1 MDKMNDT
8 LLFEEIINQRVER
21 FLGNYE
27 DLSNLAPNKGNHNL
41 SLDIKKL
48 IESSQ
53 FQEFRKELIRD
64 ISTLINK
71 PNEEGVKKD
80 SKRNIYSPSECA
92 QTTPSRN
99 TCSYRDDEGQDTSR
113 TCQLSGLG
121 FSFTSSVTQDGGCMF
136 PNQSQLMDLAQSL
149 DPRCCDLAQRREA
162 LRQIISLP
170 VLDTQTCEAWTA
182 AADTPT
188 AGKNVF
194 EGYPSVS
201 SSVASLHSPSASV
214 TANNLSK
221 TLSTYSIRLG
231 IYDALADEDEE
242 LNLLALKFVSKAFT
256 STLSNVKECYVL
268 LADYLEENFTA
279 DKITSQPLSLGLDI
293 NKPEILK
300 LLRAFSLLHEFHKQL
315 PHIWVRYPEM
325 LMKSLMDRCLA
336 LMMIGC
342 LPTGVT
348 FGKCITPLHLISLLD
363 PRAEW
368 ISEWTRGAHGCRV
381 LLNKL
386 SANKEII
393 AVWMTSC
400 IRFLTR
406 NPVSSRTS
414 RPGGIYASSHIQAA
428 HFLHSLHALTR
439 LLCYREAHSKLFP
452 VAVSKSVLQK
462 LSEPAKVDLVT
473 GTGVSIRTFMRL
485 LIEFI
490 LSLNYEDTSKP
501 PGFSLKYLVG
511 ECFHRLSTCPSA
523 VETCFE
529 LNLEATA
536 KKKKTSVGRAQ
547 CLNGSECGNN
557 QSAISLLSSRVY
569 SSLGELADL
578 DEVSEKKP
586 YYENI
591 CTFAAALANICS
603 TAKGRAYFNGQK
615 ALSHAQPIA
624 RAISRCLDLMAKV
637 DAEMI
642 AGKRQLTPAIQIT
655 AKISAHLLQ
664 VFISTFLSP
673 EGWPLRGDL
682 ELHWRVLESWKLMKL
697 RFQERSSEALNADQ
711 SVTAFQKS
719 LENFVLTL
727 LGTPKGLE
735 VIRRSDLLNEC
746 TQYLLVQNLSCDDG
760 DTLISQIATSVEG
773 FRCLTETCL
782 VERRLREMWKV
793 LECWTETVDKSSSDE
808 DDTTLSYEYGDGER
822 MCNNL
827 LIDGKEQTSQT
838 HDEICPALW
847 PVDVV
852 DNSVQK
858 PFNRLISLFPN
869 WSVVLEALK
878 EARSDAKFRPKS
890 ENTPQAG
897 PKSLLE
903 LIDSVIMLDSPT
915 KLSQL
920 CRPEET
926 MVFGLRF
933 LSILVSSLDTF
944 LLLESNYGVIAML
957 LNGQRRSAMAQD
969 NADGTTGRFLI
980 DEGVI
985 ERNYLLVKCSVIGGP
1000 NERAL
1005 PPRNLCKHSQDPY
1018 PCPILTKVN
1027 PSNLGIF
1034 TNKHALSKRLCSLCP
1049 CHNDVGLLNSA
1060 SHSSNAVS
1068 FTTIVAAG
1076 LRQSGN
1082 APHKLGCQILFKL
1095 PRLRARLRTLAR
1107 YSSQLNTKNQDTG
1120 CLFEACLRALGCRT
1134 TSDAS
1139 SLRNDVNPSLLP
1151 AWEEAAINLIINYG
1165 RRVQALDGKCQEAHQ
1180 RQDMAGLLTSVR
1192 GLFCDLKCP
1201 AKGPNDKIVDCCEDS
1216 PRDFHDQ
1223 QSKENFRPFD
1233 WFVAVMCFVFGGNA
1247 SRAFDFLARFS
1258 RTGLSKELWFNLGSH
1273 VKATSRA
1280 ETPSSYC
1287 NIFHIFEV
1295 IFSRELPLLFNTF
1308 RLSGYLPSKILS
1320 HWLSQYFLNYLDWP
1334 EIQDFVL
1341 LCFVYGSEAI
1351 ILTGVAIMRHLK
1363 PRLLAA
1369 LQSQSHM
1376 VVLMEQPLH
1385 GFRFVDNLEF
1395 METLSDKYNEYI
1407 SAGLSNS
1414 SEIE

>member
-1 MDKMNDT
+1 
-8 LLFEEIINQRVER
+8 
-21 FLGNYE
+21 
-27 DLSNLAPNKGNHNL
+27 
-41 SLDIKKL
+41 
-48 IESSQ
+48 
-53 FQEFRKELIRD
+53 
-64 ISTLINK
+64 
-71 PNEEGVKKD
+71 
-80 SKRNIYSPSECA
+80 
-92 QTTPSRN
+92 
-99 TCSYRDDEGQDTSR
+99 
-113 TCQLSGLG
+113 
-121 FSFTSSVTQDGGCMF
+121 MF

-368 ISEWTRGAHGCRV
+368 ISEWT
-381 LLNKL
+381 
-386 SANKEII
+386 
-393 AVWMTSC
+393 
-400 IRFLTR
+400 
-406 NPVSSRTS
+406 
-414 RPGGIYASSHIQAA
+414 
-428 HFLHSLHALTR
+428 
-439 LLCYREAHSKLFP
+439 
-452 VAVSKSVLQK
+452 
-462 LSEPAKVDLVT
+462 
-473 GTGVSIRTFMRL
+473 
-485 LIEFI
+485 
-490 LSLNYEDTSKP
+490 
-501 PGFSLKYLVG
+501 YLVG

-682 ELHWRVLESWKLMKL
+682 ELHWRVLESWKLM
-697 RFQERSSEALNADQ
+697 
-711 SVTAFQKS
+711 
-719 LENFVLTL
+719 
-727 LGTPKGLE
+727 
-735 VIRRSDLLNEC
+735 
-746 TQYLLVQNLSCDDG
+746 
-760 DTLISQIATSVEG
+760 
-773 FRCLTETCL
+773 
-782 VERRLREMWKV
+782 
-793 LECWTETVDKSSSDE
+793 
-808 DDTTLSYEYGDGER
+808 
-822 MCNNL
+822 
-827 LIDGKEQTSQT
+827 
-838 HDEICPALW
+838 
-847 PVDVV
+847 
-852 DNSVQK
+852 

-985 ERNYLLVKCSVIGGP
+985 ERNYLLVNLALIKRRLIHHYRSSRSSAKRQRPAQVGVSNSVQ
-1000 NERAL
+1000 AATT
-1005 PPRNLCKHSQDPY
+1005 S
-1018 PCPILTKVN
+1018 
-1027 PSNLGIF
+1027 S
-1034 TNKHALSKRLCSLCP
+1034 
-1049 CHNDVGLLNSA
+1049 SA
-1060 SHSSNAVS
+1060 SD
-1068 FTTIVAAG
+1068 AG
-1076 LRQSGN
+1076 
-1082 APHKLGCQILFKL
+1082 
-1095 PRLRARLRTLAR
+1095 
-1107 YSSQLNTKNQDTG
+1107 
-1120 CLFEACLRALGCRT
+1120 
-1134 TSDAS
+1134 
-1139 SLRNDVNPSLLP
+1139 
-1151 AWEEAAINLIINYG
+1151 
-1165 RRVQALDGKCQEAHQ
+1165 
-1180 RQDMAGLLTSVR
+1180 
-1192 GLFCDLKCP
+1192 
-1201 AKGPNDKIVDCCEDS
+1201 
-1216 PRDFHDQ
+1216 
-1223 QSKENFRPFD
+1223 
-1233 WFVAVMCFVFGGNA
+1233 
-1247 SRAFDFLARFS
+1247 
-1258 RTGLSKELWFNLGSH
+1258 
-1273 VKATSRA
+1273 
-1280 ETPSSYC
+1280 
-1287 NIFHIFEV
+1287 
-1295 IFSRELPLLFNTF
+1295 
-1308 RLSGYLPSKILS
+1308 
-1320 HWLSQYFLNYLDWP
+1320 
-1334 EIQDFVL
+1334 
-1341 LCFVYGSEAI
+1341 
-1351 ILTGVAIMRHLK
+1351 
-1363 PRLLAA
+1363 
-1369 LQSQSHM
+1369 
-1376 VVLMEQPLH
+1376 
-1385 GFRFVDNLEF
+1385 
-1395 METLSDKYNEYI
+1395 
-1407 SAGLSNS
+1407 
-1414 SEIE
+1414 